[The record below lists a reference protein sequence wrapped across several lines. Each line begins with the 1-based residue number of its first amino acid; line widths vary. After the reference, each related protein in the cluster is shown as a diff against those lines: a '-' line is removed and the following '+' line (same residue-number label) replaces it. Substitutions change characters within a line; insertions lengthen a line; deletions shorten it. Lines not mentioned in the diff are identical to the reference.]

1 MTFSNAQ
8 RIHVAVV
15 AAVTVTGGGWSYD
28 VLSAVLNSPAYA
40 AQTSGGGASPWA
52 VAAAVTASAAL
63 FGVAVDYA
71 VSHARTIGRL
81 ILPNLKPEP
90 ENTRYKLPPRPD
102 LGETFALAVGEDH
115 ATKQG
120 YSSQARWYGLPA
132 LGLYTGTFV
141 VGPPGTGKTAGVLR
155 PALNQLF
162 SFQPDN
168 ANRKFAG
175 LVMDYKASLV
185 PPVIEAAARN
195 GRTGDLML
203 MGPGR
208 EVRWNPLH
216 APELEPRVLAGRILA
231 VLENMPGQSS
241 KGDTAWI
248 VDNASRVAEHTIGTV
263 RTATGYVTMQDVH
276 EFISGLSSALDNATE
291 EETPAQAADSFLAV
305 YDTLFKS
312 TGGDNIVYQHHRR
325 YFVQEFAGIE
335 SRYRTIYIN
344 ELQRVTQYFVDP
356 KYTELYSPREAE
368 INYPGAAEAIDRGL
382 VTVLD
387 ATVDK
392 YGALA
397 TMLGIF
403 LKLDFMRAAIAR
415 PQRHRDDPTYN
426 FTRPLLFLCDE
437 YQEFATTGDQ
447 GDDSFYAVCRESK
460 VISIVATQS
469 RASLVRRL
477 GEDRTKV
484 LLASLRTKVFL
495 ALSDPTDAE
504 WAAKVC
510 GEDWSEIENTS
521 INESVNGAS
530 LTAGGGFLGKDT
542 TVSQNYS
549 LNRQKV
555 NRFEPAAFRDLPAFS
570 AIVSGFDGAAAL
582 PPARIY
588 LKPYFRPTDETYRDF
603 IRDFGK

>member
-1 MTFSNAQ
+1 MTCSNAQ
-8 RIHVAVV
+8 RIHAIVV
-15 AAVTVTGGGWSYD
+15 AAVTVTGGGWSYH
-28 VLSAVLNSPAYA
+28 VLSAVLDSPTYA
-40 AQTSGGGASPWA
+40 AQTGGGGVGALA
-52 VAAAVTASAAL
+52 FAGAIAASAAL
-63 FGVAVDYA
+63 FGMAADYVA
-71 VSHARTIGRL
+71 SHTRTITRL
-81 ILPNLKPEP
+81 MMPALEPSPESV
-90 ENTRYKLPPRPD
+90 NYRLPPWTEPR
-102 LGETFALAVGEDH
+102 ENFALVMGEDH
-115 ATKQG
+115 GTKQG
-120 YSSQARWYGLPA
+120 YSRRPRWYSLPA
-132 LGLYTGTFV
+132 LGLYTGAFV
-141 VGPPGTGKTAGVLR
+141 VGPPGTGKTAGILR

-162 SFQPDN
+162 AWKPGDDGQ
-168 ANRKFAG
+168 KMAG

-185 PPVIEAAARN
+185 PPVREAAARN
-195 GRTGDLML
+195 GRTDDLL
-203 MGPGR
+203 LIGPSHQ
-208 EVRWNPLH
+208 VRWNPLH

-231 VLENMPGQSS
+231 VLENMSGQSS

-248 VDNASRVAEHTIGTV
+248 VDNASRVAEHAIGIV
-263 RTATGYVTMQDVH
+263 RTATGYVTLQDVH
-276 EFISGLSSALDNATE
+276 EFITGISANLDNAAE
-291 EETPAQAADSFLAV
+291 DETPARAADAFLV
-305 YDTLFKS
+305 PYDALFKS
-312 TGGDNIVYQHHRR
+312 NGGDNIAYQHHRR

-356 KYTELYSPREAE
+356 KYTELYSPRETE

-392 YGALA
+392 YGTLA
-397 TMLGIF
+397 TMLGVF

-415 PQRHRDDPTYN
+415 PQRHRDDPKYN

-460 VISIVATQS
+460 VVSIVATQS

-484 LLASLRTKVFL
+484 LLASLRTKIFL

-510 GEDWSEIENTS
+510 GEDWAEVENTS
-521 INESVNGAS
+521 VNESVQGAK

-549 LNRQKV
+549 LNRQKI
-555 NRFEPAAFRDLPAFS
+555 NRFEPAAFRDLPAFA
-570 AIVSGFDGAAAL
+570 AIISGFDGAAAL

-588 LKPYFRPTDETYRDF
+588 LKPYFRPAWERYREF
-603 IRDFGK
+603 IQGFGK

>member
-1 MTFSNAQ
+1 MTSTKGQ
-8 RIHVAVV
+8 RIH
-15 AAVTVTGGGWSYD
+15 AAVIAAATAAGGWWSYNVLAAVLHSPAYTGQTGGGVD
-28 VLSAVLNSPAYA
+28 
-40 AQTSGGGASPWA
+40 PWAFAGA
-52 VAAAVTASAAL
+52 VAAATALLGGAA
-63 FGVAVDYA
+63 DYA
-71 VSHARTIGRL
+71 VSHARTLGRL
-81 ILPNLKPEP
+81 ILPSAEPEP
-90 ENTRYKLPPRPD
+90 ENTRYKLPPRPVP
-102 LGETFALAVGEDH
+102 GETFALVLGEDH
-115 ATKQG
+115 GTKQG
-120 YSSQARWYGLPA
+120 YSRRPRWYSLPA
-132 LGLYTGTFV
+132 LGLCTGAFV

-155 PALNQLF
+155 PALDQLF
-162 SFQPDN
+162 AHQ
-168 ANRKFAG
+168 AAEAGQKMAG
-175 LVMDYKASLV
+175 LIMDYKASLV
-185 PPVIEAAARN
+185 PPVREAAARN
-195 GRTGDLML
+195 GRMDDLL
-203 MGPGR
+203 LIGPAHG
-208 EVRWNPLH
+208 VRWNPLH

-231 VLENMPGQSS
+231 VLENMSGQSS

-248 VDNASRVAEHTIGTV
+248 VDNASRVAEHAIGIV
-263 RTATGYVTMQDVH
+263 RTATGYVTLQDVH
-276 EFISGLSSALDNATE
+276 EFITGLSANLDNAAE
-291 EETPAQAADSFLAV
+291 DETPARAADAFLV
-305 YDTLFKS
+305 PYDALFKS
-312 TGGDNIVYQHHRR
+312 NGGDNIAYQHHRC

-392 YGALA
+392 YGSLA

-403 LKLDFMRAAIAR
+403 LKLDFQRAAIGR
-415 PQRHRDDPTYN
+415 PQRHRDDPAYN

-437 YQEFATTGDQ
+437 YQEFATTGEQ

-484 LLASLRTKVFL
+484 LLASLRTKIFL
-495 ALSDPTDAE
+495 ALSDPSDAE

-510 GEDWSEIENTS
+510 GEDWGEIENTS
-521 INESVNGAS
+521 INESVSGAS

-588 LKPYFRPTDETYRDF
+588 LKPYFRPEGETYREF
-603 IRDFGK
+603 SQGFGK

>member
-1 MTFSNAQ
+1 M
-8 RIHVAVV
+8 
-15 AAVTVTGGGWSYD
+15 
-28 VLSAVLNSPAYA
+28 
-40 AQTSGGGASPWA
+40 
-52 VAAAVTASAAL
+52 
-63 FGVAVDYA
+63 
-71 VSHARTIGRL
+71 
-81 ILPNLKPEP
+81 
-90 ENTRYKLPPRPD
+90 
-102 LGETFALAVGEDH
+102 
-115 ATKQG
+115 
-120 YSSQARWYGLPA
+120 
-132 LGLYTGTFV
+132 
-141 VGPPGTGKTAGVLR
+141 LR
-155 PALNQLF
+155 PALDQLF
-162 SFQPDN
+162 AFQSGD
-168 ANRKFAG
+168 AGGKFAG

-185 PPVIEAAARN
+185 PPVRAAAERN
-195 GRTGDLML
+195 GRTDDLL
-203 MGPGR
+203 LIGPSH

-231 VLENMPGQSS
+231 VLENMSGQSS

-248 VDNASRVAEHTIGTV
+248 VDNAARVAEHTIGII
-263 RTATGYVTMQDVH
+263 RTATGYVTLQDVH
-276 EFISGLSSALDNATE
+276 DFITGLSAALDNAAE
-291 EETPAQAADSFLAV
+291 DEKPAQAAGSFLAP
-305 YDTLFKS
+305 YDALFKS
-312 TGGDNIVYQHHRR
+312 TGGDNIAYQHHRR

-335 SRYRTIYIN
+335 SRYRTIYVN

-356 KYTELYSPREAE
+356 KYAELYSPREAE
-368 INYPGAAEAIDRGL
+368 INYPGAAEAINRGL
-382 VTVLD
+382 VTILD

-392 YGALA
+392 YGSLA

-403 LKLDFMRAAIAR
+403 LKLDFMRAAISR
-415 PQRHRDDPTYN
+415 PQRHRDDPNYN

-484 LLASLRTKVFL
+484 LLASLRTKILL

-504 WAAKVC
+504 WAAKIC

-521 INESVNGAS
+521 INESVSGAS

-549 LNRQKV
+549 LNRQKI

-570 AIVSGFDGAAAL
+570 AIISGFDGAAAL

-588 LKPYFRPTDETYRDF
+588 LKPYFRPNDEPYRDF